1 MKWPAETESSVEKTR
16 LLLYTPRMVDV
27 KTENEPLETEGKHK
41 SAQSR
46 GPDSFSL
53 AHLSDLHLTSLNDV
67 KIPQLLNKRMLGYC
81 SWWHKRRF
89 IHRREIIESLVDD
102 LRETRPDHIAVTGD
116 LTHLG
121 LPMEYAEVGQWLPS
135 LGSPEQVTV
144 IPGNHEAYWGKDWL
158 NSCVMWA
165 PYIESDTTQRETSKT
180 ADFFPSVRI
189 RGQVALIGL
198 CSATPSLP
206 LLAIGSLGREQL
218 SKLETILQETGNKG
232 LLRIIMIHHPPVPG
246 LVNWRKRL
254 TDSRAFA
261 DILARHG
268 AELVLHGH
276 AHNPTLSKLQTPG
289 GYVSVVGGASVSQL
303 SPPSSHNA
311 TYNIYRLSR
320 TGADW
325 ALAMFVR
332 CYSEKSGR
340 FVEEQQ
346 ATLTIPHF

>member
-1 MKWPAETESSVEKTR
+1 MKWPDEAESSVEKTR

-27 KTENEPLETEGKHK
+27 KTESEPIESEGKQK

-46 GPDSFSL
+46 GSDSFSL

-89 IHRREIIESLVDD
+89 IHRREIIDSLVDD
-102 LRETRPDHIAVTGD
+102 LRDMCPDHVAVTGD

-121 LPMEYAEVGQWLPS
+121 LSMEYAEVGQWLPS

-158 NSCVMWA
+158 DSCSMWA
-165 PYIESDTTQRETSKT
+165 PYLESDTTQRDISKT

-189 RGQVALIGL
+189 RGQVAIVGL

-206 LLAIGSLGREQL
+206 LLAIGSLGQEQL
-218 SKLETILQETGNKG
+218 SKLEAILQETGKKG
-232 LLRIIMIHHPPVPG
+232 LLRIILIHHPPVPG

-254 TDSRAFA
+254 TDSKAFA

-289 GYVSVVGGASVSQL
+289 GYVSVVGGASASQL

-320 TGADW
+320 IGADW
-325 ALAMFVR
+325 NLTMFVR
-332 CYSEKSGR
+332 RFSEKSGQ
-340 FVEEQQ
+340 FVGEQQ
-346 ATLTIPHF
+346 ATMNIPHF

>member
-1 MKWPAETESSVEKTR
+1 
-16 LLLYTPRMVDV
+16 
-27 KTENEPLETEGKHK
+27 
-41 SAQSR
+41 
-46 GPDSFSL
+46 
-53 AHLSDLHLTSLNDV
+53 
-67 KIPQLLNKRMLGYC
+67 LGYC

-102 LRETRPDHIAVTGD
+102 LRDTCPDHIAVTGD

-158 NSCVMWA
+158 DSCAMWA
-165 PYIESDTTQRETSKT
+165 PYLESDTTQRETSKT
-180 ADFFPSVRI
+180 AGFFPSVRI

-206 LLAIGSLGREQL
+206 LLAIGSLGQEQL

-232 LLRIIMIHHPPVPG
+232 LLRIILIHHPPVPE

-261 DILARHG
+261 DILAHHG

-289 GYVSVVGGASVSQL
+289 GYVSVVGGASASQL

-320 TGADW
+320 IGAEWD
-325 ALAMFVR
+325 LTMFVR
-332 CYSEKSGR
+332 RYSEKSGR
-340 FVEEQQ
+340 FVEDQQ
-346 ATLTIPHF
+346 ATLNIPHF

>member
-1 MKWPAETESSVEKTR
+1 MKWPDEAESSVEKTR

-27 KTENEPLETEGKHK
+27 KTEKGPIDTMLKLGSK
-41 SAQSR
+41 QSS
-46 GPDSFSL
+46 GSDSFSL
-53 AHLSDLHLTSLNDV
+53 AHLSDLHLTSLDDV
-67 KIPQLLNKRMLGYC
+67 KIPQLLNKRLLGYC

-102 LRETRPDHIAVTGD
+102 LRETRPDHITVTGD

-121 LPMEYAEVGQWLPS
+121 LPMEYAEVEQWLPS
-135 LGSPEQVTV
+135 LGSPDQVTV

-158 NSCVMWA
+158 DSCAMWA
-165 PYIESDTTQRETSKT
+165 PYMESDTAQRETSKT

-189 RGQVALIGL
+189 RGQVAIIGL

-206 LLAIGSLGREQL
+206 LLAIGSLGQEQL
-218 SKLETILQETGNKG
+218 SKLEVILQETGNKG
-232 LLRIIMIHHPPVPG
+232 LLRIILIHHPPVPG

-261 DILARHG
+261 GILARHG

-289 GYVSVVGGASVSQL
+289 GYVSVVGGASASQL

-320 TGADW
+320 IGADW
-325 ALAMFVR
+325 ALTMFVR

-346 ATLTIPHF
+346 TTLSIPRF